1 MVLNFLSF
9 TSLSTARTRLAKS
22 LQPTGS
28 WAYCLLFRL
37 EAVSEGNLDGIY
49 VTHRV
54 RAGIYSIQWAKEFVA
69 WFNSGA
75 WTTFPFEPLL
85 PVL

>member
-1 MVLNFLSF
+1 MGGPHERRPWTLPYRFDTYQHLENHN
-9 TSLSTARTRLAKS
+9 
-22 LQPTGS
+22 

-54 RAGIYSIQWAKEFVA
+54 RDGIYSIQWAKEFVV

-85 PVL
+85 PAL